1 MECDKLEYVVR
12 VKMFIYISTRSMIVF
27 CSFFHRH
34 NINSWNILSSNFQAI
49 TLQYTSLTSFL
60 DEVASHL
67 EGVILHVRQFDVEVV
82 EGTLV
87 HLVNFVGRWDIVVQ
101 HLSTFGKHLTNWKNN
116 EQYKIISLQ
125 SNSVITIMVI
135 TNTRL

>member
-1 MECDKLEYVVR
+1 VLSHFFTSLIISFSTKAKIKAAKNNFLECDKLEYVVR
-12 VKMFIYISTRSMIVF
+12 VKMFIYISTRSLIVF

-34 NINSWNILSSNFQAI
+34 NINSRNILSSNFQAI

-67 EGVILHVRQFDVEVV
+67 KGVILHVRQFDVEVV

-87 HLVNFVGRWDIVVQ
+87 HLVNFVGR
-101 HLSTFGKHLTNWKNN
+101 
-116 EQYKIISLQ
+116 
-125 SNSVITIMVI
+125 
-135 TNTRL
+135 